1 MMFATASRAGRLVR
15 LRAPH
20 DRTTTMRPTG
30 KTLDLE
36 GIVARGLG
44 EGTRFTQIG
53 WVVDEFRRKLGF
65 VPWPGTFNLRMGG
78 TVWDRAITRLRAAA
92 GIAIAPRDGFC
103 PAKCFAVHIAGHLT
117 GAVVFP
123 EMLDYPYDKF
133 EVVAPVP
140 IRETLGL
147 RDGDLVDLRLDLA
160 ATPHAEAPA
169 TRPLQG
175 AR

>member
-1 MMFATASRAGRLVR
+1 MMFATAARRGRFMR

-20 DRTTTMRPTG
+20 DKTTTMRATG

-36 GIVARGLG
+36 GVVAPGLG

-65 VPWPGTFNLRMGG
+65 VPHPGTFNLRMGG
-78 TVWDRAITRLRAAA
+78 AVWDRAVARLRAAA

-103 PAKCFAVHIAGHLT
+103 AAKCFAVHVAGHLT

-133 EVVAPVP
+133 EIVAPVP
-140 IRETLGL
+140 IRDTLGL
-147 RDGDLVDLRLDLA
+147 RDGDLVEVRVDLV
-160 ATPHAEAPA
+160 TPPRTGAPA
-169 TRPLQG
+169 ARPLQG

>member
-1 MMFATASRAGRLVR
+1 MIFATASRAGRLVR

-20 DRTTTMRPTG
+20 GTTTMRPTA

-36 GIVARGLG
+36 GVVAPGLG
-44 EGTRFTQIG
+44 EGRHFTQIG

-78 TVWDRAITRLRAAA
+78 AVWDRAVARLRSAA
-92 GIAIAPRDGFC
+92 GVTIAPRDDFC
-103 PAKCFAVHIAGHLT
+103 AAKCFAVHIAGHLT

-133 EVVAPVP
+133 EIVAPLPV
-140 IRETLGL
+140 RDTLGV
-147 RDGDLVDLRLDLA
+147 RDGDLVDVRLDLA
-160 ATPHAEAPA
+160 ASPHADAPSA
-169 TRPLQG
+169 PPLQG

>member
-1 MMFATASRAGRLVR
+1 MMFATVTRAGRLVR

-20 DRTTTMRPTG
+20 DRTPMRATG
-30 KTLDLE
+30 KTFDLE
-36 GIVARGLG
+36 GVVAPGLG

-78 TVWDRAITRLRAAA
+78 ALWDRAAARLRAAA
-92 GIAIAPRDGFC
+92 GIGIAPQEGFC
-103 PAKCFAVHIAGHLT
+103 AAKCFAVHIAGNLT

-123 EMLDYPYDKF
+123 EMLDYPQDKF

-147 RDGDLVDLRLDLA
+147 RDGDLVDLRVDLA
-160 ATPHAEAPA
+160 MSPRAGAAAARPFQG
-169 TRPLQG
+169 TR
-175 AR
+175 

>member
-1 MMFATASRAGRLVR
+1 MMFATASRAGRFVR

-36 GIVARGLG
+36 GVVARGLG

-65 VPWPGTFNLRMGG
+65 VPWPGTFNLRMRGAL
-78 TVWDRAITRLRAAA
+78 WDRAVTRLRAAA
-92 GIAIAPRDGFC
+92 GIAIAPQDGFC
-103 PAKCFAVHIAGHLT
+103 AAKCFAVHIAGNLS

-147 RDGDLVDLRLDLA
+147 RDGDLVDVRLELA
-160 ATPHAEAPA
+160 TSPRAGAPA
-169 TRPLQG
+169 ASPFQG

>member
-15 LRAPH
+15 LRAPQG
-20 DRTTTMRPTG
+20 RTTTMRPSG

-36 GIVARGLG
+36 GVVAPGLG

-53 WVVDEFRRKLGF
+53 WVVEEFRRKLGF
-65 VPWPGTFNLRMGG
+65 VPWPGTFNLRMRG
-78 TVWDRAITRLRAAA
+78 TVWDRAVARLRAAA
-92 GIAIAPRDGFC
+92 GIPIAPQNGFC
-103 PAKCFAVHIAGHLT
+103 AAKCFAVHIAGSLT

-133 EVVAPVP
+133 EILAPLPV
-140 IRETLGL
+140 RETLGL
-147 RDGDLVDLRLDLA
+147 RDGDLVDVRLDLA
-160 ATPHAEAPA
+160 ASPHAAAPA
-169 TRPLQG
+169 ARPLQG